1 MIKERHLREGTEG
14 HYREPRFYDQTY
26 RRRRDD
32 VSFYVSEAER
42 SGGPVLE
49 LGVGTGRVAKALAI
63 AGYEVVG
70 VDAST
75 EMLAQAEETL
85 SRLSQRRRDRVTLLE
100 GDLRLVRLRRRFP
113 LVISPFNVFMH
124 MFTREDMEAALAT
137 VKAHLAPGGRFVFD
151 VLLPDPIALGRDPTK
166 LYRVGRV
173 RRPEDGRHYRYS
185 ETFEYDPTTQ
195 IQLIRMIF
203 EDEDDPLRVIVS
215 LLAHRQ
221 FFPVELRDLLH
232 YNGFDVESH
241 LGGFDGRTL
250 DAWSESQVLT
260 VTRAKGRRSST

>member
-1 MIKERHLREGTEG
+1 
-14 HYREPRFYDQTY
+14 
-26 RRRRDD
+26 
-32 VSFYVSEAER
+32 
-42 SGGPVLE
+42 
-49 LGVGTGRVAKALAI
+49 
-63 AGYEVVG
+63 
-70 VDAST
+70 
-75 EMLAQAEETL
+75 
-85 SRLSQRRRDRVTLLE
+85 
-100 GDLRLVRLRRRFP
+100 RFP

-151 VLLPDPIALGRDPTK
+151 VLLPDPIAPGRDPTK

-203 EDEDDPLRVIVS
+203 EDEEDPLRVIVS

-232 YNGFDVESH
+232 
-241 LGGFDGRTL
+241 
-250 DAWSESQVLT
+250 
-260 VTRAKGRRSST
+260 